1 MEKRAEK
8 LALQTKE
15 NNELFKFFNEKLKNA
30 FSTKKVKEERGRPE
44 LDEAIRE
51 YENGEYYTYNSIEEM
66 MKDLKKKYQIKLAN
80 RVKKRLE
87 KLSTKEQDIF
97 GYVVNKL
104 ANDETL
110 ETKSKTTL

>member
-1 MEKRAEK
+1 
-8 LALQTKE
+8 
-15 NNELFKFFNEKLKNA
+15 
-30 FSTKKVKEERGRPE
+30 
-44 LDEAIRE
+44 
-51 YENGEYYTYNSIEEM
+51 M